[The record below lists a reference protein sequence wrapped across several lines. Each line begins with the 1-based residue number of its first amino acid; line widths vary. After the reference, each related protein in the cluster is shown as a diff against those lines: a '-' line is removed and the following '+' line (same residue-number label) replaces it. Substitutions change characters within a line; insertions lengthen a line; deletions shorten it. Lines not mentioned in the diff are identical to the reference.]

1 MIVLV
6 CMVGCMLRV
15 GNGKYRVLELVV
27 LGEIILEIIRVIIIV
42 MSMVIMVMVIMVMVI
57 MVGSVGDCGWN

>member
-42 MSMVIMVMVIMVMVI
+42 MSMVIMVMVIMV
-57 MVGSVGDCGWN
+57 GSVGDCGWN